1 MLLQYFIVLWSTC
14 CSLALARP
22 SVRSPRQLPRRQEA
36 PVDEVEHLSV
46 CGVIIDEV
54 NQGFNAFYAIDVY
67 DCLISVPFHQAPALR
82 FIEYYNTTMQ
92 FQSTLAHLKSPP
104 PGYQQPAFDFMG
116 GLEELKRNVTAG
128 YFTRQYDFEVA
139 LQYLVYALNDA
150 HVDLYAGILS
160 VFSFASPVSLVS
172 ASIDG
177 KETPKV
183 YFADDILNRQE
194 NNLETPISAVSHIN
208 DEPVAEYLAR
218 FASLQS
224 VGMLEP
230 HADWNELMD
239 SPVQDIQGIF
249 SIFAGASTFFPGET
263 ITFSFEDPSMEKVE
277 LHWLAVYNIAEFTGP
292 LETPGDF
299 YNFFVLGLLPASYYN
314 VSLPKVFGGS
324 SGTED
329 VTADGATDDAPA
341 DGAAEDGASDG
352 ASGSSWYEAS
362 FHAFPANPDVVQ
374 DDLGLYEGGILT
386 GYFYEDMST
395 GVLSTPHFNQYGL
408 EVESFAQS
416 LAKFITGAKERKLSH
431 IIIDLQKNVGGSTG
445 VALLLFREFFP
456 GVDPFAGSQRRSHE
470 LGNTLGSATTRYWQS
485 LTANTEERLEL
496 VANEWVIAT
505 RINDETGNDFTS
517 WEEYEGPRR
526 QADDDFSLVERY
538 DLKNPSFHTA
548 AFDGCLL
555 DRYLNDDDEN
565 TRVMWKPENVVIL
578 TDGTCSSACALF
590 LELAKNQAGARTVV
604 VGGAPKAGPMQ
615 AASGSRGA
623 RVYTGSLL
631 DDEMSWIGEKDEAVQ
646 PLLPPDRNDT
656 GIFIDHVSFNLR
668 DQLRKDDTSMP
679 LQFRYDPADCRLYF
693 TLDNV
698 YNMTALWHDV
708 FRAAFEDPSICVE
721 GSTEYASQGGRDKP
735 PPDSSAVAAPTP
747 RPGVTFTV
755 DHDPSTDNGLPAGE
769 VLAKHSPRSPDT
781 WGPCPAGT
789 STCSSDGRRCRTIRY
804 TCDEGVFDE
813 TACAPSCQVQP
824 GKPCIAF
831 KADNIE
837 NSSQSSTKL
846 KRAAVAQKNHMTPRP
861 SDHVKGS
868 KAPAK
873 NRIPKTG
880 YKRPKHNEPNLCS
893 GRTQFPGVG
902 RKKVGVWPPRT
913 GSS

>member
-1 MLLQYFIVLWSTC
+1 MLLQYFTVLLSTC
-14 CSLALARP
+14 CGLALARP
-22 SVRSPRQLPRRQEA
+22 SVRSPRELPRRQEA

-54 NQGFNAFYAIDVY
+54 NQEFNAFYAIDAY

-92 FQSTLAHLKSPP
+92 FQSTLAHLKNPP

-128 YFTRQYDFEVA
+128 YFIRQYDFEVA
-139 LQYLVYALNDA
+139 LQYLVYAVNDA
-150 HVDLYAGILS
+150 YVDLYAGILS
-160 VFSFASPVSLVS
+160 VFSFASLVSLVS
-172 ASIDG
+172 ALVDG
-177 KETPKV
+177 KETPKI

-194 NNLETPISAVSHIN
+194 NNLETPISAISHIN

-218 FASLQS
+218 FGSLQS

-239 SPVQDIQGIF
+239 SPVEDIQGIF

-263 ITFSFEDPSMEKVE
+263 ITFSFEDTSLEK
-277 LHWLAVYNIAEFTGP
+277 
-292 LETPGDF
+292 TPGDF

-314 VSLPKVFGGS
+314 VSLPEVFGGS

-329 VTADGATDDAPA
+329 VIADGATDDAPA
-341 DGAAEDGASDG
+341 DGAAEDG

-362 FHAFPANPDVVQ
+362 FHAFPANPDVAQ
-374 DDLGLYEGGILT
+374 KDLGLYEGGILT

-395 GVLSTPHFNQYGL
+395 GVLSIPHFNQYGL

-445 VALLLFREFFP
+445 IALLLFREFFP

-485 LTANTEERLEL
+485 LAANTDERSEL
-496 VANEWVIAT
+496 VANEWVVAT
-505 RINDETGNDFTS
+505 RINDETENNFTS

-526 QADDDFSLVERY
+526 QVDDDFSLVERY
-538 DLKNPSFHTA
+538 DLKNPSFHIA
-548 AFDGCLL
+548 AFDGWLL
-555 DRYLNDDDEN
+555 DRYLNDNDEN
-565 TRVMWKPENVVIL
+565 TRVMWKPESVVIL
-578 TDGTCSSACALF
+578 DRA
-590 LELAKNQAGARTVV
+590 
-604 VGGAPKAGPMQ
+604 
-615 AASGSRGA
+615 
-623 RVYTGSLL
+623 
-631 DDEMSWIGEKDEAVQ
+631 KDEAVQ
-646 PLLPPDRNDT
+646 PLLPPNRNDT
-656 GIFIDHVSFNLR
+656 RIFIDHVSFNLR

-698 YNMTALWHDV
+698 YNMTALWHDF
-708 FRAAFEDPSICVE
+708 FRAAFEDSSICVE
-721 GSTEYASQGGRDKP
+721 GSTEYALQGGRDKL
-735 PPDSSAVAAPTP
+735 PPDSSAVAAPAP
-747 RPGVTFTV
+747 GPGVTFTV

-837 NSSQSSTKL
+837 NSSQSSSKL

-861 SDHVKGS
+861 SDHLKGS